1 MANERHPLE
10 DIELEQELIGA
21 ILADPGARV
30 SIARAIVAPSDF
42 ANNLHEYILD
52 LIYQFDEEGR
62 GISPISLNSWIKHNP
77 ALAETN
83 RNWGRVDASDLPP
96 GREGAFY
103 LATLARFARPDANVA
118 ALAEMILDYSLR
130 RQAVWAMGE
139 AEDMLTGRELAA
151 PQPIMPSLER
161 VVRIADE
168 ISERQTSRTAELG
181 AAEQGD
187 ILLKQISHQAVA
199 ETEFGMRTNMGEL
212 DQVLGGLYPETLI
225 VAGGRP
231 GMGKSVLG
239 EALCRQAALQ
249 GIPADWWSIEM
260 PARECTARLICDQ
273 DYDLAVEQ
281 RLKPL
286 HYEDLVKMRASAGQM
301 ERAVL
306 ANGELRQLDIS
317 VFSEDR
323 VTMSRIAAVTRA
335 RVARK
340 PGLRL
345 IVIDHLHILM
355 PEERYRGRRV
365 DELSEIT
372 GAAKRLA
379 KRTGSIVV
387 LLAQLSRDIE
397 KRDDKRPFMS
407 DFRDSGSIEQDADV
421 VLGLYRGE
429 YYANAAIRSAKTEE
443 LRTKAVREYDECAK
457 VLEIEVLKQRSGE
470 TKTTKCFIDIAS
482 SAIRAARPEPGGV
495 AQLGLDNKPF

>member
-1 MANERHPLE
+1 MSEAKHPLS
-10 DIELEQELIGA
+10 DVELEQTLIGVM
-21 ILADPGARV
+21 LRDQGAAV
-30 SIARAIVAPSDF
+30 AAARAVVAPSDF
-42 ANNLHEYILD
+42 SEPLHEYVVE

-62 GISPISLNSWIKHNP
+62 AINPMTLNAWIKHNP
-77 ALAETN
+77 ALQETN
-83 RNWGRVDASDLPP
+83 RLFSEDYPP
-96 GREGAFY
+96 GKEGAFY
-103 LATLARFARPDANVA
+103 LSTLARAAPYDANTA
-118 ALAEMILDYSLR
+118 AIAEMLLDFSLR

-139 AEDMLTGRELAA
+139 AEDMLTGRGLAA
-151 PQPIMPSLER
+151 PQPIMPALEN

-168 ISERQTSRTAELG
+168 ISEKQTSRTMELG

-187 ILLKQISHQAVA
+187 ILLRQISHQAVA
-199 ETEFGMRTNMGEL
+199 ETEFGMRTNLGEL
-212 DQVLGGLYPETLI
+212 DRVLGGLYPETLI

-249 GIPADWWSIEM
+249 GIAADWWSIEM

-273 DYDLAVEQ
+273 DYDLSIQE
-281 RLKPL
+281 RLDPL
-286 HYEDLVKMRASAGQM
+286 HYEDLVKMRATAGQM
-301 ERAVL
+301 ERAVI
-306 ANGELRQLDIS
+306 ANGDMRQLPIS
-317 VFSEDR
+317 IFSEDR
-323 VTMSRIAAVTRA
+323 VTMSRIAAVTRS

-340 PGLRL
+340 PGMRL

-355 PEERYRGRRV
+355 PEDRYRGRRV

-397 KRDDKRPFMS
+397 QRDDKRPFMS

-429 YYANAAIRSAKTEE
+429 YYANAAIRSAKNEE
-443 LRTKAVREYDECAK
+443 QRTKAIREYEECAK
-457 VLEIEVLKQRSGE
+457 SLEIEVLKQRSGE

-482 SAIRAARPEPGGV
+482 SAIRPERPEPGMA
-495 AQLGLDNKPF
+495 AQLGLDGNSF

>member
-1 MANERHPLE
+1 MAEARHPLY
-10 DIELEQELIGA
+10 DDVTEQTLIGA
-21 ILADPGARV
+21 LLINPGRHV
-30 SIARAIVAPSDF
+30 SVARAIIAPTDFFHELHQLVA
-42 ANNLHEYILD
+42 E
-52 LIYQFDEEGR
+52 LIFSFDEEGR
-62 GISPISLNSWIKHNP
+62 AISPTALNAWIKHNP
-77 ALAETN
+77 AVQQINKLHAEN
-83 RNWGRVDASDLPP
+83 LPP
-96 GREGAFY
+96 GREAQFY
-103 LATLARFARPDANVA
+103 LSRLAGLHGLTEDVT
-118 ALAEMILDYSLR
+118 ALAELVLDLSMR
-130 RQAVWAMGE
+130 RQAVAAIVE
-139 AEDMLTGRELAA
+139 AEDLITGRELSV
-151 PQPIMPSLER
+151 PQPIMPSLEL
-161 VVRIADE
+161 VVRVADE
-168 ISERQTSRTAELG
+168 ISEKQQTRTVDLE
-181 AAEQGD
+181 AAVQGD
-187 ILLKQISHQAVA
+187 ILLKQISAQAV
-199 ETEFGMRTNMGEL
+199 TQQEFGMRLPGEL
-212 DQVLGGLYPETLI
+212 GQVLGGLYPETLV

-239 EALCRQAALQ
+239 ESWCREAALQ

-273 DYDLAVEQ
+273 DYDTAIES
-281 RLKPL
+281 RLDGL
-286 HYEDLVKMRASAGQM
+286 HYEDLVKMRMNGGQL
-301 ERAVL
+301 ERATM
-306 ANGELRQLDIS
+306 ANRDLRDLDIS
-317 VFSEDR
+317 IFSEDR

-335 RVARK
+335 RVARR

-355 PEERYRGRRV
+355 PEDRYRGRRV

-429 YYANAAIRSAKTEE
+429 YYASAA
-443 LRTKAVREYDECAK
+443 LRTAKSPEQTTKAEIEYEACKK
-457 VLEIEVLKQRSGE
+457 VLEIEVLKQRSGQ

-482 SAIRAARPEPGGV
+482 SAIRAERPTPGMP
-495 AQLGLDNKPF
+495 AQLVLDSKPF

>member
-1 MANERHPLE
+1 MSNEKHPLE
-10 DIELEQELIGA
+10 DLELEQALIGIMLRDQGEA
-21 ILADPGARV
+21 V
-30 SIARAIVAPSDF
+30 SIARAIVAPTDF
-42 ANNLHEYILD
+42 SEPLHEYVVE
-52 LIYQFDEEGR
+52 LIYSFDEEGR
-62 GISPISLNSWIKHNP
+62 AINPMTLNAWIKHNP

-83 RNWGRVDASDLPP
+83 RLFTEDMPP
-96 GREGAFY
+96 GQQGAFY
-103 LATLARFARPDANVA
+103 LSTLAKAAPRGVNVA
-118 ALAEMILDYSLR
+118 GLAEMLLDFSLR

-139 AEDMLTGRELAA
+139 TEDMLTGRGLAA
-151 PQPIMPSLER
+151 PSPIMPALEGI
-161 VVRIADE
+161 VKIADE
-168 ISERQTSRTAELG
+168 ISERQTSRTVELG

-187 ILLKQISHQAVA
+187 ILLQQISHQAA
-199 ETEFGMRTNMGEL
+199 AQEEFGMRLPGEL
-212 DQVLGGLYPETLI
+212 GQVLGGLYPESLI

-239 EALCRQAALQ
+239 ENLCREAALQ

-260 PARECTARLICDQ
+260 PARECTARLICDE
-273 DYDLAVEQ
+273 DYDLAIRE
-281 RLKPL
+281 RLDPL
-286 HYEDLVKMRASAGQM
+286 HYEDLVKMRATGGHL
-301 ERAVL
+301 ERAIL
-306 ANGELRQLDIS
+306 ANGNLRNLPIS

-323 VTMSRIAAVTRA
+323 VTISRIAAVTRA
-335 RVARK
+335 RVARH
-340 PGLRL
+340 PGPRL

-355 PEERYRGRRV
+355 PEDRYRGRRV

-429 YYANAAIRSAKTEE
+429 YYADAAIRGAKSDE
-443 LRTKAVREYDECAK
+443 LRAKAVREYDLCK
-457 VLEIEVLKQRSGE
+457 NILEIDVLKQRSGATRS
-470 TKTTKCFIDIAS
+470 TKSFIDIRS
-482 SAIRAARPEPGGV
+482 SAIRAEKPEPGM
-495 AQLGLDNKPF
+495 ASQLGLDKSLV

>member
-1 MANERHPLE
+1 MSDAKHPLE
-10 DIELEQELIGA
+10 DIELEQSLIGMMLRDQGEA
-21 ILADPGARV
+21 V
-30 SIARAIVAPSDF
+30 SIARAIIAPTDF
-42 ANNLHEYILD
+42 SEPLHEYVVE
-52 LIYQFDEEGR
+52 LIYSFDEEGR
-62 GISPISLNSWIKHNP
+62 AINPMTLNAWIKHNP
-77 ALAETN
+77 ALAATN
-83 RNWGRVDASDLPP
+83 KLFSEDLPP
-96 GREGAFY
+96 GQEGSFY
-103 LATLARFARPDANVA
+103 LSTLAHSAPRGVNVA
-118 ALAEMILDYSLR
+118 GLAEMLLDFSLR

-139 AEDMLTGRELAA
+139 TEDMLTGRGLAA
-151 PQPIMPSLER
+151 PSPIMPALEGI
-161 VVRIADE
+161 VKIADE
-168 ISERQTSRTAELG
+168 ISERQTSRTVELG

-187 ILLKQISHQAVA
+187 ILLRQISHQAAA
-199 ETEFGMRTNMGEL
+199 ETEFGMRLSGEL
-212 DQVLGGLYPETLI
+212 GQVLGGLYPENLI

-239 EALCRQAALQ
+239 ENLCREAALQ

-260 PARECTARLICDQ
+260 PARECSARLICDQ
-273 DYDLAVEQ
+273 DYDLAVRE
-281 RLKPL
+281 RLDPM
-286 HYEDLVKMRASAGQM
+286 HYEDLVKMRATPGHM

-306 ANGELRQLDIS
+306 ANGELRQLPIS

-323 VTMSRIAAVTRA
+323 VTMSRIAAITRA
-335 RVARK
+335 RTTRN
-340 PGLRL
+340 PGMRL

-355 PEERYRGRRV
+355 PEDRYRGRRV

-429 YYANAAIRSAKTEE
+429 YYANAAIRSAKNEE
-443 LRTKAVREYDECAK
+443 QRTKAVREYDECK
-457 VLEIEVLKQRSGE
+457 SVLEIEVLKQRSGE
-470 TKTTKCFIDIAS
+470 TKTTSCFIDIAS
-482 SAIRAARPEPGGV
+482 SAIRPEKPEAGV
-495 AQLGLDNKPF
+495 AAQLGLDKGPF

>member
-1 MANERHPLE
+1 MSEAKHPLE
-10 DIELEQELIGA
+10 DIELEQSLIGMM
-21 ILADPGARV
+21 LRDQGAAV
-30 SIARAIVAPSDF
+30 AAARAVVAPSDF
-42 ANNLHEYILD
+42 SEPLHEYVVE

-62 GISPISLNSWIKHNP
+62 AINPMTLNSWIKHNP
-77 ALAETN
+77 ALAATN
-83 RNWGRVDASDLPP
+83 KLFAEDLPP
-96 GREGAFY
+96 GQEGAIY
-103 LATLARFARPDANVA
+103 LSTLARA
-118 ALAEMILDYSLR
+118 APRSVSVTSLAEMLLDFSLR

-139 AEDMLTGRELAA
+139 AEDMLTGRGMAA
-151 PQPIMPSLER
+151 PQPIMPALET

-168 ISERQTSRTAELG
+168 ISEKQTTRTVELG

-187 ILLKQISHQAVA
+187 ILLQQISHQAVSQ
-199 ETEFGMRTNMGEL
+199 EEFGMRLEGEL
-212 DQVLGGLYPETLI
+212 GQVLGGLYPETLI

-239 EALCRQAALQ
+239 EHLCREAALQ

-260 PARECTARLICDQ
+260 PARECTARLICDE
-273 DYDLAVEQ
+273 DYDLAVRE
-281 RLKPL
+281 RLDPL
-286 HYEDLVKMRASAGQM
+286 HYEDLVKMRASGGHL
-301 ERAVL
+301 ERAIL
-306 ANGELRQLDIS
+306 ANGNLRNLPIS

-340 PGLRL
+340 PGPRL
-345 IVIDHLHILM
+345 LVIDHLHILM
-355 PEERYRGRRV
+355 PEDRYRGRRV

-429 YYANAAIRSAKTEE
+429 YYADAAIRGAKSKE
-443 LRTKAVREYDECAK
+443 LRDKAVQEYDLCAK
-457 VLEIEVLKQRSGE
+457 VLEIDVLKQRSGQ

-482 SAIRAARPEPGGV
+482 SAIRPEKPEAGMV